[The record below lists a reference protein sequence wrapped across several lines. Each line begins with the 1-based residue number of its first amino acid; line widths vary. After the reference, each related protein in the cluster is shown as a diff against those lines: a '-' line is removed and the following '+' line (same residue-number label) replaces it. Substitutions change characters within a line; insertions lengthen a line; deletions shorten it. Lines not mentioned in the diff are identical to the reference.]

1 MKKREKK
8 SNIRIILLIIFAV
21 LFLVSATML
30 IVKLIPKKN
39 EYKEKYK
46 KETSSVASEVLP
58 DNPIDFAALQG
69 DNADVI
75 GWIKVDGTV
84 VDYPILMSGI
94 DKQEDYY
101 INHDINLSSKK
112 AGSIY
117 VQRLNSNDF
126 SDFNTVIYGHNMA
139 NGSMFGTLKKFRN
152 KNFFNENRYV
162 YIYTPGHILKY
173 EIVSAFVHDD
183 RHLLNSYSF
192 ISKEGRQKFIDI
204 CEKPNTL
211 VKNVVDNFSVKDDD
225 RLITLSTCTSADNER
240 YLVVAKLIE
249 DTKTK

>member
-1 MKKREKK
+1 MEKRDKK

-58 DNPIDFAALQG
+58 DNPIDFAALQV

-101 INHDINLSSKK
+101 IDHDINLSSKK

-192 ISKEGRQKFIDI
+192 FSKEGRQKFIDI

>member
-1 MKKREKK
+1 
-8 SNIRIILLIIFAV
+8 
-21 LFLVSATML
+21 
-30 IVKLIPKKN
+30 
-39 EYKEKYK
+39 
-46 KETSSVASEVLP
+46 
-58 DNPIDFAALQG
+58 
-69 DNADVI
+69 
-75 GWIKVDGTV
+75 
-84 VDYPILMSGI
+84 
-94 DKQEDYY
+94 
-101 INHDINLSSKK
+101 
-112 AGSIY
+112 
-117 VQRLNSNDF
+117 
-126 SDFNTVIYGHNMA
+126 MA

-211 VKNVVDNFSVKDDD
+211 VKNVVDNFSIKDDD